1 MFMCKKCGLEK
12 TYDEMKKDKRDING
26 VSKVCKR
33 CNSEYNKQLRSGER
47 VRVRNTEA
55 ERASWPVGMK
65 RCSGCKELLPVDEF
79 GKHASTYD
87 GLMGKCRVCRKE
99 YSAYHYD
106 KWIKSNPERRL
117 WSSAKARAKKE
128 NREFTITPEDIVIP
142 DVCPVFGFDLEVNTG
157 ERYKDTSPSLDRFD
171 SDKGYTPENIR
182 VISWRA
188 NWLKKNMTTAE
199 AQALSSW
206 MSAVDK

>member
-1 MFMCKKCGLEK
+1 
-12 TYDEMKKDKRDING
+12 MKRYTQKEIDG
-26 VSKVCKR
+26 WP
-33 CNSEYNKQLRSGER
+33 SEHQGCSLCRRVLPFDNYNKNKNGRWGLDRWCRDCRRQKS
-47 VRVRNTEA
+47 A
-55 ERASWPVGMK
+55 AS
-65 RCSGCKELLPVDEF
+65 
-79 GKHASTYD
+79 
-87 GLMGKCRVCRKE
+87 
-99 YSAYHYD
+99 YD